1 MNYKKFIPASLREA
15 QTMDALGAGTLCLQA
30 LLTGLVSGA
39 VIGLFRWLYDTL
51 RQSTV
56 AWLHLAAGH
65 TALSWLAVAAGL
77 CLLAALAYLLLRH
90 EPLISGSGIPQ
101 VELMASGQL
110 PPMRWHRVLWT
121 KFVAT
126 LAALTAGL
134 SVGREGPCIQMG
146 ACVGAGVG
154 SLWHAPDDLRSRFL
168 IGGSV
173 AGLTAAFGAPLA
185 GMLFAFEEMRSRL
198 AAPLLLFTALSA
210 LGAWAALQLFGF
222 GLVFPFARWSNLDVR
237 LYWIVLLMGL
247 LCGLLGLFYN
257 MVLVRLTLWEDSLHR
272 LPAWLRAAIP
282 FAVSGLL
289 LWQWPDLVG
298 GVGIDTLALASPQ
311 LLAGGLTLLLPLL
324 LGKIF
329 YSGISFA
336 SGIAGGLL
344 MPMLLTGS
352 LAGACVAAPLLQ
364 AGIILPDQVPVL
376 LVLGMG
382 SLFAATVRAPLTG
395 AALVMEMAGCFSAAP
410 AVIPAALL
418 AALLASRLGGMP
430 VYDSL
435 KLRILRRQAAATST
449 SSAERVMKNAK

>member
-1 MNYKKFIPASLREA
+1 MNYKHLVPASLREA
-15 QTMDALGAGTLCLQA
+15 QALGALGAGTLCLQA
-30 LLTGLVSGA
+30 LLTGVAAGA
-39 VIGLFRWLYDTL
+39 VIGLFRWLYDVI
-51 RQSTV
+51 RQASLS
-56 AWLHLAAGH
+56 WLHLVDGYSPF
-65 TALSWLAVAAGL
+65 SWLIIAACL
-77 CLLAALAYLLLRH
+77 ALLAALAYALLRY

-101 VELMASGQL
+101 VELMAAGQL

-121 KFVAT
+121 KFVGT

-154 SLWHAPDDLRSRFL
+154 SLWHAPDDLRPRFL

-185 GMLFAFEEMRSRL
+185 GMFFAFEEMRSRL
-198 AAPLLLFTALSA
+198 AVPLLLFTSLAA

-222 GLVFPFARWSNLDVR
+222 GLVFPFAAWRNLELK
-237 LYWIVLLMGL
+237 LYWIVLLMGVL
-247 LCGLLGLFYN
+247 AGLLGLLYN
-257 MVLVRLTLWEDSLHR
+257 MVLIRLTLWQDSLR
-272 LPAWLRAAIP
+272 GLPPWLRAAIP

-289 LWQWPDLVG
+289 LWQWPALVG
-298 GVGIDTLALASPQ
+298 GVGIDTLTLASPD

-324 LGKIF
+324 LGKIA

-352 LAGACVAAPLLQ
+352 LLGACVAAPLLQ
-364 AGIILPDQVPVL
+364 QGIILPDQVPVL

-410 AVIPAALL
+410 AIIPAALL
-418 AALLASRLGGMP
+418 AALLASRLGGIP

-435 KLRILRRQAAATST
+435 KLRILRRQTAAQADLSGR
-449 SSAERVMKNAK
+449 AHNKNT

>member
-1 MNYKKFIPASLREA
+1 MDYKKLIPTSLREA
-15 QTMDALGAGTLCLQA
+15 QAMDALGAGTLCLQA

-39 VIGLFRWLYDTL
+39 VIGLFRWLYATL
-51 RQSTV
+51 SQSTV
-56 AWLHLAAGH
+56 AWLRLAAGP
-65 TALSWLAVAAGL
+65 TTLSWLAVAAGL
-77 CLLAALAYLLLRH
+77 GLLAALACLLLRH

-110 PPMRWHRVLWT
+110 PPMRWRRVLWT

-154 SLWHAPDDLRSRFL
+154 SLWHAPDDLRPRFL

-210 LGAWAALQLFGF
+210 LGAWVSLQLFGF
-222 GLVFPFARWSNLDVR
+222 GLVFPFARWSNLDFR

-272 LPAWLRAAIP
+272 LPAWLRAVIP

-289 LWQWPDLVG
+289 LWQWPALVG

-311 LLAGGLTLLLPLL
+311 LLAGGLALLLPLL
-324 LGKIF
+324 LGKIL

-410 AVIPAALL
+410 AVIPASLL

-435 KLRILRRQAAATST
+435 KLRILRRQAAATSA
-449 SSAERVMKNAK
+449 SPAKPVMKNTN